1 MRLGILAAALGAVAG
16 IGLLTGADVS
26 AEGIRRRGED
36 LGALGPVLFI
46 PLAVALNCLFVPFPA
61 LAGAAGLLFGTALGT
76 ALSIPTVA
84 IAAVVQLLV
93 GRYAAGGRAG
103 ALIPPRARRFDDFL
117 ERRGFFAVLYLRLVP
132 GLPFIVL
139 NYAAG
144 LTRLRAWHMGVGT
157 GLAKAPRVWA
167 YAALGGSLGDLGA
180 PEARIAVGLLVLM
193 AVLGAVL
200 ARREL
205 ASERSRAPLSEPRP
219 GPA

>member
-1 MRLGILAAALGAVAG
+1 MALIGILA
-16 IGLLTGADVS
+16 GADVS
-26 AEGIRRRGED
+26 AEGIRRRGDD
-36 LGALGPVLFI
+36 LGVLGPVLFI
-46 PLAVALNCLFVPFPA
+46 PLAVALNSLFVPFPA
-61 LAGAAGLLFGTALGT
+61 LAGAAGLLFGVALGT

-84 IAAVVQLLV
+84 LAAVVQMLIA
-93 GRYAAGGRAG
+93 RRTAGTRAG
-103 ALIPPRARRFDDFL
+103 ALVPARARRFDEFL

-144 LTRLRAWHMGVGT
+144 LTRLRAWQMGVGT

-180 PEARIAVGLLVLM
+180 PEAKIAVGLLVLM
-193 AVLGAVL
+193 AVIGAIL

-205 ASERSRAPLSEPRP
+205 AAERARGPLAES
-219 GPA
+219 A